1 MQRPPRDPTEPLLPW
16 GTVGT
21 ITLRS
26 ALVAG
31 IVLWSYAA
39 GGGHGEGSRGQ
50 TLVMA
55 TLALTLLVQAL
66 TTLSATAPFWR
77 MGYSLTATFWLA
89 LAAGLALQAL
99 ALYWPPLASILL
111 TQAVSSA
118 DLARVLG
125 MSLFALAV
133 VETGK
138 LLPAHDGGGMRRN

>member
-1 MQRPPRDPTEPLLPW
+1 MQRPPRDPREPLLPW
-16 GTVGT
+16 GAIGA

-55 TLALTLLVQAL
+55 TLALTLLVQTL
-66 TTLSATAPFWR
+66 PTLSGTTPFWR
-77 MGYSLTATFWLA
+77 MGDSLTATFWLA
-89 LAAGLALQAL
+89 LAGGLVLQAL
-99 ALYWPPLASILL
+99 ALYWSPLASVLL
-111 TQAVSSA
+111 TEPLSGA

-125 MSLFALAV
+125 MSLVALTV

-138 LLPAHDGGGMRRN
+138 VLTAQPQDQRS

>member
-1 MQRPPRDPTEPLLPW
+1 MKRPPRDPTEPLLPW
-16 GTVGT
+16 GAVGA

-39 GGGHGEGSRGQ
+39 GGGHGEGARGQ

-66 TTLSATAPFWR
+66 PTLSATTPFWR

-89 LAAGLALQAL
+89 LAGGLALQAL
-99 ALYWPPLASILL
+99 ALYWQPLASILL
-111 TQAVSSA
+111 TEPLSGA

-125 MSLFALAV
+125 MSLFALGV

-138 LLPAHDGGGMRRN
+138 VLAARDCGSDT